1 MRQTSEVPIT
11 ATVIRDR
18 NTRQVNGR
26 GWLRWLNL
34 RPEESERTFL
44 MFAFYTL
51 SSVGILWLE
60 VSIAALFL
68 GEYGAESLPWIYI
81 ASAAIGTGLGFIYS
95 WMQRILP
102 LHRVL
107 VLTAALIAAPLLLVR
122 LGLNPALL
130 GGYTVFLMRLWLEA
144 IYVINELNTSI
155 TANQLFTIRE
165 IRRTYPL
172 ISSGILAADV
182 VSGLSLPLLRSWLG
196 LPNVILLACLML
208 FAGAGI
214 LYYLTQKYR
223 QFFPDSSRR
232 RSQDKASDFATR
244 RLRGPLRQ
252 YFGLVFAFFVMLQ
265 ILALLLDF
273 QYLSQLQQRPDAS
286 VEQIADFLALFS
298 AILGSFE
305 LAMQWF
311 LSGRIIAWKG
321 VFVIMASPVL
331 IAALSLFTL
340 TGAISLFIGV
350 LILKFMDEL
359 LRYTLVASISPVLFQ
374 PIPSSLRSRAQ
385 SVIRGI
391 AEPLSAGLTGVGM
404 LVTIELLQRA
414 LGPAPAI
421 SQHIQSL
428 TFLIYTVAFALFW
441 LLTVLLL
448 QRKYIDVLVLSAE
461 RGQLSVVSDV
471 DLPGLRRSVAE
482 VLNRPSASEE
492 EKKSYIELLTQTDP
506 KNAADMLAP
515 LLPKLSA
522 ARQHQSLEVM
532 LKSPNLAYLDQVRS
546 LIQQPLPPEVLALA
560 LRYVW
565 LTDPN
570 PNTSYLRPYLKP
582 SINPVVRGTV
592 ASLMLRQGDSQQ
604 KAEATDTLRRMLT
617 HKQEQ
622 ERMMGCRALGEA
634 DYMQSLRLYIEPLLQ
649 DESLRVRC
657 AMLEAIAATHSEE
670 YYPALLRGLHY
681 KSTREAAKHAL
692 VRLEGE
698 VVPLLL
704 NLAEDVYKPEVVRS
718 HAWMTIGQIG
728 TPQALEILVTRL
740 MTSWGWNRYIL
751 LRTLLRLPQDVGVE
765 AVLDTLGRSGIETLI
780 NQELQFLA
788 HIYAS
793 LLDLDPELVTGEEA
807 ELLRRALR
815 DAETDGVERL
825 FLLMRLLY
833 DSNKIQAAAFNLLS
847 DSRESV
853 ARGLEILDNT
863 LDIPNKQAL
872 LNILDRQAD
881 SEKLQ
886 SLAEFLPYKSMPPN
900 ERLRYLV
907 ELRHF
912 LSDWALACCFHLA
925 RRSRWSL
932 SPEQI
937 LVCLRDPTGFVR
949 EAVLAYLRV
958 VSPATLQNLLPL
970 LKDDPDPLVA
980 AQVKEMMA
988 ELGLGSSLQRSAL
1001 A

>member
-18 NTRQVNGR
+18 NTRQVNGQ

-107 VLTAALIAAPLLLVR
+107 VLTAGLIAAPLLLVR

-182 VSGLSLPLLRSWLG
+182 VSGLSLPFLRAWVG

-208 FAGAGI
+208 FAGAAI

-265 ILALLLDF
+265 VLALLLDF

-286 VEQIADFLALFS
+286 VEKIADFLALFS

-331 IAALSLFTL
+331 IAGLSLVTL
-340 TGAISLFIGV
+340 SGAISLFIGV
-350 LILKFMDEL
+350 LILKFVDEL

-374 PIPSSLRSRAQ
+374 PIPASLRSRAQ
-385 SVIRGI
+385 SVVRGI
-391 AEPLSAGLTGVGM
+391 AEPLSAGLTGAGM
-404 LVTIELLQRA
+404 LVTIELLQRIFGSTQA
-414 LGPAPAI
+414 

-428 TFLIYTVAFALFW
+428 AFLVYTIVFALFW

-461 RGQLSVVSDV
+461 RGQLSAVSDV

-482 VLNRPSASEE
+482 VLNRPGSSEE
-492 EKKSYIELLTQTDP
+492 EIKSYIELLTQTDP
-506 KNAADMLAP
+506 KNASEILAP
-515 LLPKLSA
+515 LLPKLSS

-532 LKSPNLAYLDQVRS
+532 LKFPNSGYLEQVRS
-546 LIQQPLPPEVLALA
+546 LTRQSLPPEVLALA
-560 LRYVW
+560 LRYIW

-570 PNTSYLRPYLKP
+570 PDTSQLRPYLKP
-582 SINPVVRGTV
+582 AINPVVRGTV

-657 AMLEAIAATHSEE
+657 AMLKAIAATHSEE

-681 KSTREAAKHAL
+681 KSTRESAKYAL
-692 VRLEGE
+692 VRLESD

-704 NLAEDVYKPEVVRS
+704 DLAENIHKPEVVRS

-728 TPQALEILVTRL
+728 TPQALDILVTRL
-740 MTSWGWNRYIL
+740 ITSWGWNRYIL
-751 LRTLLRLPQDVGVE
+751 LRTLLRLPQDI
-765 AVLDTLGRSGIETLI
+765 GIETVLDNLGRNGIETMI

-793 LLDLDPELVTGEEA
+793 LLDLDPELVEGEEA

-815 DAETDGVERL
+815 DSEADGVERL
-825 FLLMRLLY
+825 FLLMRFLY
-833 DSNKIQAAAFNLLS
+833 DSNTIQAAAFNLLS
-847 DSRESV
+847 ESRESI

-872 LNILDRQAD
+872 LGILDRQAD

-886 SLAEFLPYKSMPPN
+886 NLAEFLHYKSMPPSK
-900 ERLRYLV
+900 RLRYLV

-932 SPEQI
+932 APEQI

-970 LKDDPDPLVA
+970 LKDDPHPLVA

-988 ELGLGSSLQRSAL
+988 ELGRSQPLERSAS